1 MVLKERTWNFNKAI
15 PNNFCKAII
24 KHYSS
29 LRDEQATVG
38 SKTDG
43 GLIKKRTR
51 NSLVHW
57 INEKWMYDLI
67 HRFVGLSNQN
77 AGWNFDVNFTEK
89 VQFTKYKLNQHY
101 TWHKDT
107 QIAGD
112 RNEPIRKISS
122 VIFLNNPKDY
132 EGGEFQFKL
141 DNEKKQ
147 EIVNVKPDAGTVIV
161 FPSFITHRVTPVT
174 SGVRHTLVSWTKG
187 PQFK

>member
-1 MVLKERTWNFNKAI
+1 MVLKERSWYFKKAI
-15 PNNFCKAII
+15 PENFCNSII
-24 KHYSS
+24 KNFSIQKN
-29 LRDEQATVG
+29 EQATIG
-38 SKTDG
+38 SIADG

-107 QIAGD
+107 HCPD
-112 RNEPIRKISS
+112 NNEPIRKISS
-122 VIFLNNPKDY
+122 VMFLNNPKDY
-132 EGGEFQFKL
+132 KGGEFQFKL

-147 EIVNVKPDAGTVIV
+147 EIVSVKPDAGTVIV
-161 FPSFITHRVTPVT
+161 FPSFITHRVTPVL
-174 SGVRHTLVSWTKG
+174 SGERYTLVSWTKG